1 MFQDLEL
8 DVDAI
13 KLVEDESE
21 EDLHDDWAGI
31 RDDTEDLHFES
42 ASFLQ
47 QIEGMDI
54 SLDSV
59 AENID
64 SSAFLGNVMTDRDT
78 NLH

>member
-1 MFQDLEL
+1 MFQDFEL

-13 KLVEDESE
+13 ELVENQCK

-47 QIEGMDI
+47 QIEDMDI

-64 SSAFLGNVMTDRDT
+64 SSAFLGNVMTET
-78 NLH
+78 L